1 MDILMLMTD
10 RFCRGG
16 TQTDIVQLAGA
27 LVARGHDVHVAAAPG
42 EMTRTLERTG
52 ARFHEV
58 RQPLGSAAAV
68 LACARDIDGVL
79 RRNNIDVL
87 APQSIRATM
96 AAGLLRRLG
105 RAPQPVVTSIHNLHD
120 PTGAAQARR
129 VLRHFADVVTFE
141 NRYERDLVGLAS
153 TAAGEAC
160 PVVYSGIDLARFH
173 PSSTGLGDAPT
184 RGRRAICVA
193 RLSEEK
199 NHELLL
205 EAWARHI
212 RTAPDDRLSLVG
224 DGPLRLAL
232 EAQRARL
239 GITGSV
245 TMLGDRDGV
254 PELLRGHDLFVL
266 ASSRESYPRAA
277 REALACGVP
286 VVLPAIGACGEIA
299 CDPACSSLFT
309 SRDVASLALHLGR
322 WLDPARDHAAA
333 GTAARA
339 LAERLFPRDRWVD
352 TMESL
357 YLRVG
362 GERTAGRAA

>member
-1 MDILMLMTD
+1 VEILMLMTD

-27 LVARGHDVHVAAAPG
+27 LVARGHDVHVAAAAG

-58 RQPLGSAAAV
+58 RQPLGSPAAV
-68 LACARDIDGVL
+68 LACALDVDGVL
-79 RRNNIDVL
+79 RRNNIGVL
-87 APQSIRATM
+87 APQSVRATM

-105 RAPQPVVTSIHNLHD
+105 RASQPVVTSIHNLHT
-120 PTGAAQARR
+120 PSGAAQARR

-141 NRYERDLVGLAS
+141 NRYERDLVGLDA
-153 TAAGEAC
+153 TAVGEAC
-160 PVVYSGIDLARFH
+160 PIVYSGIDLERFR
-173 PSSTGLGDAPT
+173 PSSAPLT
-184 RGRRAICVA
+184 IAPSTGRRAICVA

-205 EAWARHI
+205 EAWARHV
-212 RTAPDDRLSLVG
+212 RTAPHDRLSVVG

-239 GITGSV
+239 GLVGSV
-245 TMLGDRDGV
+245 TMLGDRDDI
-254 PELLRGHDLFVL
+254 PELLRGSDLFVL
-266 ASSRESYPRAA
+266 ASNRESYPRAA

-299 CDPACSSLFT
+299 CDPGCSSLFT
-309 SRDVASLALHLGR
+309 SRDVASLADHLDH
-322 WLDPARDHAAA
+322 WLDPTRNRALTAAA
-333 GTAARA
+333 ARGLAA
-339 LAERLFPRDRWVD
+339 RLFPRERWVD
-352 TMESL
+352 TMEAI

-362 GERTAGRAA
+362 GERVAGRAA